1 MNAERL
7 KIGDQV
13 VVRSVPRFAAR
24 VVKRGDYARVAE
36 VLKDGK
42 KVQYRFRFDGYNN
55 LGRKSRTPIQLP
67 RGMFERAT
75 VSIPQYGKG
84 GLVPKRQKKERAPKG
99 TVSIR
104 IRRHPR
110 TALGLL
116 AECRGLMETLVD
128 KLSVLERLSAESLA
142 PLPGLD
148 DGTKKAAII
157 ISKEQ
162 MAEAE
167 RPASCS

>member
-13 VVRSVPRFAAR
+13 VVRSVPRFAAS

-42 KVQYRFRFDGYNN
+42 KVQYKFRFDGYNN

-67 RGMFERAT
+67 RALFERAT

-84 GLVPKRQKKERAPKG
+84 GLVPRRQKKERAPKG

-128 KLSVLERLSAESLA
+128 KLSVLERLSAESLQ
-142 PLPGLD
+142 PLPGID
-148 DGTKKAAII
+148 MAAA
-157 ISKEQ
+157 EQ
-162 MAEAE
+162 L
-167 RPASCS
+167 ASCS

>member
-13 VVRSVPRFAAR
+13 VVRSVSEFAKNF
-24 VVKRGDYARVAE
+24 VKRGDRARVAE

-42 KVQYRFRFDGYNN
+42 KVQYKFRFDGYNN

-67 RGMFERAT
+67 RALFERAT

-84 GLVPKRQKKERAPKG
+84 GLVPRRQKKERAPKG

-128 KLSVLERLSAESLA
+128 KLSVLERLSAESLQ

-148 DGTKKAAII
+148 DGTGRVVVPVP
-157 ISKEQ
+157 
-162 MAEAE
+162 AEA
-167 RPASCS
+167 AG